1 MHELAIAQSMVEI
14 ARRHARGRRVT
25 GIDVRVGH
33 LRQVVPDS
41 LTFALELVA
50 QGTELEG
57 AEINIEHVPAAGVC
71 RECGS
76 TIPLPDF
83 PLMCSACGGLDLDIT
98 AGEELEVEA
107 LELEEGPTNIG
118 PASPATQSSG
128 LADHSAQPIFTTEA

>member
-1 MHELAIAQSMVEI
+1 VHELAIAQSMVEI

-25 GIDVRVGH
+25 GMDVRVGH

-57 AEINIEHVPAAGVC
+57 AQINIEHVPAAGVC

-76 TIPLPDF
+76 TVPLPDF

-98 AGEELEVEA
+98 AGEELQVESI
-107 LELEEGPTNIG
+107 ELEVTL
-118 PASPATQSSG
+118 TR
-128 LADHSAQPIFTTEA
+128 TEA